1 MRAENCSTSG
11 PNHFINFN
19 TNVLIPV
26 HWSECVYV
34 CVCGYIYISVIL
46 NVGLSV
52 CMGKRSRPLSWLGH
66 QAAVL
71 AKIAADPSGLSL
83 SDSVAI
89 KTEPLA
95 MTH

>member
-1 MRAENCSTSG
+1 MC
-11 PNHFINFN
+11 
-19 TNVLIPV
+19 
-26 HWSECVYV
+26 V
-34 CVCGYIYISVIL
+34 CVCVCVDIYISVIL